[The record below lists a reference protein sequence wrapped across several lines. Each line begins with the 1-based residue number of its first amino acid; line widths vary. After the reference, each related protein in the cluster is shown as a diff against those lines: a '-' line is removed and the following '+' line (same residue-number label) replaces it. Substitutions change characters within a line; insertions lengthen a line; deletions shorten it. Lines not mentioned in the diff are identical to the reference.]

1 MAKSRARD
9 LAKEAAWR
17 RRVARHAGSGQS
29 VRAWCRRHRVKE
41 AAFHW
46 WRRELARRDAEAS
59 AISFVPVQITKESVL
74 GRDQQIE
81 IVLTNGQRVR
91 VSGTVSPSCVISP
104 VAIRLMFGARNVPGV
119 DQSQTRYAEGGE
131 LHGDAPSSA
140 AQANDRGRLDVPRQA
155 FGPRRPLPSYHG

>member
-1 MAKSRARD
+1 MAKRRARD

-59 AISFVPVQITKESVL
+59 AVSFVPVQVTEEPA
-74 GRDQQIE
+74 RDGDPGGGDRRSGAALIE
-81 IVLTNGQRVR
+81 IELTDGRRVR
-91 VSGTVSPSCVISP
+91 VTGTVD
-104 VAIRLMFGARNVPGV
+104 R
-119 DQSQTRYAEGGE
+119 E
-131 LHGDAPSSA
+131 LLT
-140 AQANDRGRLDVPRQA
+140 QVLDVLE
-155 FGPRRPLPSYHG
+155 RRAC